1 MTAMKLFRPIA
12 MIAVATLVG
21 LVYVHQQVEL
31 VKLSY
36 SIETSQKKLKVLLD
50 HKERLDY
57 NIDNLEAHSRL
68 EKILTSKNI
77 DVAFPGKYHVVKV
90 AKSAAGS
97 AEDRL
102 RSNSVDKKFNI
113 FGIVD
118 FLGPRAEA
126 QARER

>member
-1 MTAMKLFRPIA
+1 MRLLKSITS
-12 MIAVATLVG
+12 IAVVTLVA

-36 SIETSQKKLKVLLD
+36 SIETKEKKLKVMLD

-57 NIDNLEAHSRL
+57 NINNLEDPSRL
-68 EKILTSKNI
+68 EKILMSKNI
-77 DVAFPGKYHVVKV
+77 DVGFPGKYHVMKV
-90 AKSAAGS
+90 AKSAGGS

-102 RSNSVDKKFNI
+102 RANSVDKKFNI

-126 QARER
+126 QAKER

>member
-1 MTAMKLFRPIA
+1 MIAMRLFRSIA
-12 MIAVATLVG
+12 MIAVAALVG

-57 NIDNLEAHSRL
+57 NINNLESPSRL
-68 EKILTSKNI
+68 EKILISRNI
-77 DVAFPGKYHVVKV
+77 DVAFPGKYNVVKV
-90 AKSAAGS
+90 AKLTSGVT
-97 AEDRL
+97 ENRL
-102 RSNSVDKKFNI
+102 RSSSLDNKFNL
-113 FGIVD
+113 FGIAD